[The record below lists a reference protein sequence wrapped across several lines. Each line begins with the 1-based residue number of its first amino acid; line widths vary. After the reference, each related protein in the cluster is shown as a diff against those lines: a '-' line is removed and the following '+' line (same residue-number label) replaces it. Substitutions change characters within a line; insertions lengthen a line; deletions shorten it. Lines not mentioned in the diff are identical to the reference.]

1 MVCRS
6 TPGMSVPMGLANID
20 SGLDDDQIQS
30 LVHQLRHEYVE
41 VHHHGAEPEGGHQQP
56 GASAVDP
63 SAAWDRFRASTA
75 MRITGHPGLRPQRRV
90 GLLRRITQ
98 AEATPPADMVYAA
111 ERIRDRAIRAAR
123 LMDDHLATE
132 AARIGV
138 PDHDALASYE
148 QGRHNARTGR
158 RARATE
164 EQRRAWPGLPLD
176 PRTRHGLAALAA
188 RHDNPD
194 GRRELIDD
202 HRYVQA
208 TDPAV
213 VAGTGYHPGSGRL
226 EIVTPDGAV
235 LAYRQVPPAVAEQ
248 LRTGQDPDQ
257 VYRDHVQGNPA
268 FQYRDA
274 VQAAAAGVRRR
285 CADCGQFTGATHNC
299 LGRRG
304 GIRAGALGPVTPL
317 FPTPLTN
324 QVLPRIGDT
333 DADLPVRIAPLDQVI
348 GGLERVRGEGV
359 EFPFQA
365 TYPSGEHL
373 TGSLSGALDTDDHIS
388 INGAHLT
395 CSCDGYAPGQ
405 GCPHIQAA
413 ATGVRDA
420 LTQQLI
426 DSRGQTAA
434 ATGAA
439 ITGGS
444 TTRPATEA
452 ALPDSPNLSTLS
464 YAQDSGRFADDVR
477 AALSR
482 PADQQVPWIEATDTD
497 PGLYGYGATR
507 EFGVELEFDVHNHA
521 PRYGDLE
528 LDQRIDYRYR
538 TNGPRSL
545 AVGRVARA
553 LYEDNF
559 TTHDRQS
566 GYHSGLQHGYQ
577 RNLRGGWM
585 YEHDGSVNGGEVV
598 SPILS
603 DTPETWQRLHQA
615 CGIITRHGGTAS
627 PNTGSHIT
635 VSAPEQAGR
644 AVRLTRFL
652 RLMHHHQ
659 RDLHV
664 MAAAGRGRGQGY
676 SAAMPAPP
684 DQGYTTISDAR
695 QLLGRYSF
703 ANIAHIAPSRN
714 STTANSSRVEFR
726 LWDGSLEPGRIQA
739 QIKMSTAML
748 DYTARNRD
756 LVFPADERTPA
767 GTLNPDRAEFA
778 EHTGQIRGLIDEL
791 FRRDIDKQQAAAL
804 WAAGLGARNYT
815 REYLR

>member
-30 LVHQLRHEYVE
+30 LVHHLRHEY
-41 VHHHGAEPEGGHQQP
+41 AEGHQHSAGHGGELQP
-56 GASAVDP
+56 NPTGDP
-63 SAAWDRFRASTA
+63 HAAWDRFRATTA
-75 MRITGHPGLRPQRRV
+75 TRITAHPDLRPQRRA
-90 GLLRRITQ
+90 GLLQRITQ
-98 AEATPPADMVYAA
+98 ADQPPPADMLYAA

-138 PDHDALASYE
+138 PDHDALTSYE
-148 QGRHNARTGR
+148 QGRLTAPSGR
-158 RARATE
+158 QARATD
-164 EQRRAWPGLPLD
+164 EQRRGWPGLPLD
-176 PRTRHGLAALAA
+176 PRTRHGLTVLAA
-188 RHDNPD
+188 RPDNPD

-208 TDPAV
+208 SGPTI

-226 EIVTPDGAV
+226 EVITPDGAV
-235 LAYRQVPPAVAEQ
+235 LAYRQVPPAVAAE
-248 LRTGQDPDQ
+248 LSTGTDPDQ
-257 VYRDHVQGNPA
+257 LYRDRVQGNPA

-285 CADCGQFTGATHNC
+285 CSDCGQFTGATHNC

-324 QVLPRIGDT
+324 QVLPHIGDT
-333 DADLPVRIAPLDQVI
+333 DVDLPVRIAPLEQVI
-348 GGLERVRGEGV
+348 AGLERVRGEAV

-365 TYPSGEHL
+365 TYPGGEQL
-373 TGSLSGALDTDDHIS
+373 TGAMSGALDTDDHVS
-388 INGAHLT
+388 INSAHVV
-395 CSCDGYAPGQ
+395 CNCDGYAPGH

-413 ATGVRDA
+413 ATGVRNA
-420 LTQQLI
+420 LSQQLI
-426 DSRGQTAA
+426 DSRAQTAA
-434 ATGAA
+434 ATAAA

-444 TTRPATEA
+444 TTRPATDGE
-452 ALPDSPNLSTLS
+452 LPDAPNLSTFS
-464 YAQDSGRFADDVR
+464 YEQDSTRFADDVR
-477 AALSR
+477 AALAR
-482 PADQQVPWIEATDTD
+482 TADQQVPWLDATDTD

-507 EFGVELEFDVHNHA
+507 EFGVELEFDVHHQA
-521 PRYGDLE
+521 PGYGQLD
-528 LDQRIDYRYR
+528 LDQRIDQRYR
-538 TNGPRSL
+538 SNRPQAL

-553 LYEDNF
+553 LYEGNF
-559 TTHDRQS
+559 TPHDRQS
-566 GYHSGLQHGYQ
+566 GYHSGLRAGYQ
-577 RNLRGGWM
+577 RNLRGGWT
-585 YEHDGSVNGGEVV
+585 YESDCSVAGGEVV

-603 DTPETWQRLHQA
+603 DTPETWQRLHQV
-615 CGIITRHGGTAS
+615 CDIITRHGGTAS
-627 PNTGSHIT
+627 LNTGSHIT

-652 RLMHHHQ
+652 RLMHYHQ

-664 MAAAGRGRGQGY
+664 MAAAGRQRGQSY
-676 SAAMPAPP
+676 STAMPALP
-684 DQGYTTISDAR
+684 DQGYTSITAAR
-695 QLLGRYSF
+695 QTLGRYSF
-703 ANIAHIAPSRN
+703 ANIGHIATSR
-714 STTANSSRVEFR
+714 TAHDANSSRVEFR

-748 DYTARNRD
+748 DYTARNRTLTFD
-756 LVFPADERTPA
+756 ADERTPA

-778 EHTGQIRGLIDEL
+778 EHTRQIRGLIDEL
-791 FRRDIDKQQAAAL
+791 FRRDTDKQQAAAL
-804 WAAGLGARNYT
+804 WAAGLGARNFT

>member
-30 LVHQLRHEYVE
+30 LVHQLRHEYAE
-41 VHHHGAEPEGGHQQP
+41 VHHGAEPEGGHRQP
-56 GASAVDP
+56 GAAAA
-63 SAAWDRFRASTA
+63 AAWDRFRTSAAT
-75 MRITGHPGLRPQRRV
+75 RITGHPDLRPQRRA

-98 AEATPPADMVYAA
+98 AGDTPPADMVYAA

-148 QGRHNARTGR
+148 QGRHNAPTGR
-158 RARATE
+158 QARATDE
-164 EQRRAWPGLPLD
+164 HRRAWPGLPLD

-202 HRYVQA
+202 HRYVTAAGA
-208 TDPAV
+208 TVV

-248 LRTGQDPDQ
+248 LRTGEDPDQ
-257 VYRDHVQGNPA
+257 LYRDRVQGNPA

-333 DADLPVRIAPLDQVI
+333 DADLPVRIAPLDPVI

-388 INGAHLT
+388 INSAHLT

-426 DSRGQTAA
+426 DSRGQAAA
-434 ATGAA
+434 ATAAA

-452 ALPDSPNLSTLS
+452 ALPDSPNLSTFS

-528 LDQRIDYRYR
+528 LDQRIDHHYRYLASSP
-538 TNGPRSL
+538 GQL

-559 TTHDRQS
+559 TIHDRQS

-791 FRRDIDKQQAAAL
+791 FRRDVDKQQAAAL

>member
-30 LVHQLRHEYVE
+30 LVHQLRHEYTDGQ
-41 VHHHGAEPEGGHQQP
+41 HHTGGPDGQQP
-56 GASAVDP
+56 APGSESP
-63 SAAWDRFRASTA
+63 TAWDRFRTA
-75 MRITGHPGLRPQRRV
+75 TATRISAHPDLRPQRRA
-90 GLLRRITQ
+90 GLLHRITQ
-98 AEATPPADMVYAA
+98 ADQTPPADMVYTA

-138 PDHDALASYE
+138 ADHDALSSYE
-148 QGRHNARTGR
+148 QARRDAPTGR
-158 RARATE
+158 QARATN
-164 EQRRAWPGLPLD
+164 EQRRSWPGLPLD
-176 PRTRHGLAALAA
+176 PRTRHGLATLAA
-188 RHDNPD
+188 RPDNPD
-194 GRRELIDD
+194 GRRELIDQ
-202 HRYVQA
+202 HRDVQA
-208 TDPAV
+208 TGTTV

-226 EIVTPDGAV
+226 EVLTPAGVV

-248 LRTGQDPDQ
+248 LSTGADPDQ
-257 VYRDHVQGNPA
+257 LYRDRLQGNPA

-285 CADCGQFTGATHNC
+285 CSDCGQFTGATHNC

-324 QVLPRIGDT
+324 QVLPSIG
-333 DADLPVRIAPLDQVI
+333 AQNVDLPVRIAPLGQVN
-348 GGLERVRGEGV
+348 GGLERLRGEGV

-365 TYPSGEHL
+365 TYPTGEHL
-373 TGSLSGALDTDDHIS
+373 TGSLSGALDTDDHVS
-388 INGAHLT
+388 INSAHLT
-395 CSCDGYAPGQ
+395 CTCDGYTPGQ

-413 ATGVRDA
+413 AAGVRDA
-420 LTQQLI
+420 LAQQLI
-426 DSRGQTAA
+426 DHRTRAAAATAA
-434 ATGAA
+434 AIASST
-439 ITGGS
+439 
-444 TTRPATEA
+444 TTRPASEP
-452 ALPDSPNLSTLS
+452 ALPGAPDLSTFS
-464 YAQDSGRFADDVR
+464 YTQDGGRFADDVR
-477 AALSR
+477 AALAR
-482 PADQQVPWIEATDTD
+482 PAGQQVPWIGATDTD

-507 EFGVELEFDVHNHA
+507 EFGVELEFDVHHHA

-538 TNGPRSL
+538 STSPRRL

-559 TTHDRQS
+559 TNHDRQS
-566 GYHSGLQHGYQ
+566 GYHTGVRNGYQ
-577 RNLRGGWM
+577 RNLRGGWV
-585 YEHDGSVNGGEVV
+585 YESDGSVDGGEVV

-603 DTPETWQRLHQA
+603 DTPETWQRLHQV
-615 CGIITRHGGTAS
+615 CDIITRHGGTAS
-627 PNTGSHIT
+627 SHTGSHIT

-644 AVRLTRFL
+644 ALRLTRFL

-664 MAAAGRGRGQGY
+664 MAAAGQNRGQVY

-684 DQGYTTISDAR
+684 DQGYTRIGDAR

-703 ANIAHIAPSRN
+703 ANIAHIATSRN
-714 STTANSSRVEFR
+714 EAAANSSRVEFR

-739 QIKMSTAML
+739 QVKMSTAML

-756 LVFPADERTPA
+756 LTFAADERTPA
-767 GTLNPDRAEFA
+767 GTLNPDRPEFA
-778 EHTGQIRGLIDEL
+778 EGTRQIRGLIDQL
-791 FRRDIDKQQAAAL
+791 FRRDLDKQQAAAL
-804 WAAGLGARNYT
+804 WAAGLGARNFT
-815 REYLR
+815 REQLR

>member
-1 MVCRS
+1 
-6 TPGMSVPMGLANID
+6 
-20 SGLDDDQIQS
+20 
-30 LVHQLRHEYVE
+30 
-41 VHHHGAEPEGGHQQP
+41 
-56 GASAVDP
+56 
-63 SAAWDRFRASTA
+63 
-75 MRITGHPGLRPQRRV
+75 
-90 GLLRRITQ
+90 
-98 AEATPPADMVYAA
+98 MVYAA

-148 QGRHNARTGR
+148 QGRHNAPTGR
-158 RARATE
+158 QARATD

-188 RHDNPD
+188 RPDNPD

-208 TDPAV
+208 AGTAV

-226 EIVTPDGAV
+226 EVVTPEGAV

-248 LRTGQDPDQ
+248 LRTGEDPDQ
-257 VYRDHVQGNPA
+257 VYRDRLQGNPA

-324 QVLPRIGDT
+324 QVLPRIGDA
-333 DADLPVRIAPLDQVI
+333 DADLPVRIAPLEQVI

-365 TYPSGEHL
+365 TYPTGEHL
-373 TGSLSGALDTDDHIS
+373 TGSLSGALDTDDHVS
-388 INGAHLT
+388 INSAHLT

-413 ATGVRDA
+413 AAGVRDA
-420 LTQQLI
+420 LAQQLT
-426 DSRGQTAA
+426 DSREQAAAATAA
-434 ATGAA
+434 AIAS
-439 ITGGS
+439 GS

-452 ALPDSPNLSTLS
+452 ALPGAPNLSTFS
-464 YAQDSGRFADDVR
+464 YAQDGGRFADDVR
-477 AALSR
+477 AALAR
-482 PADQQVPWIEATDTD
+482 PADQQVPWIEATDTQ

-507 EFGVELEFDVHNHA
+507 EFGVELEFDVHHHA
-521 PRYGDLE
+521 PPYGDLE
-528 LDQRIDYRYR
+528 LDQRINQHYRYLATSPR
-538 TNGPRSL
+538 TARRRAGGPRPVRGQL
-545 AVGRVARA
+545 HHPRPAIRVPLRPAARIPA
-553 LYEDNF
+553 EPARRLDVR
-559 TTHDRQS
+559 TRRQRQRR
-566 GYHSGLQHGYQ
+566 GSGLTHPVRHPG
-577 RNLRGGWM
+577 NL
-585 YEHDGSVNGGEVV
+585 
-598 SPILS
+598 
-603 DTPETWQRLHQA
+603 A
-615 CGIITRHGGTAS
+615 ATA
-627 PNTGSHIT
+627 PG
-635 VSAPEQAGR
+635 
-644 AVRLTRFL
+644 L
-652 RLMHHHQ
+652 RHHHPARRHRQPEHRIPHHRQ
-659 RDLHV
+659 RPRTSR
-664 MAAAGRGRGQGY
+664 AGCP
-676 SAAMPAPP
+676 AHPVPPVDAPP
-684 DQGYTTISDAR
+684 PTRPACDGRRRPPPRAGLLRRHAGPTGPGVHQHHHAR
-695 QLLGRYSF
+695 QTLGRYSF
-703 ANIAHIAPSRN
+703 ANIGHIATSR
-714 STTANSSRVEFR
+714 TAPTANSSRVEFR

-756 LVFPADERTPA
+756 LVFHADERTPA

-778 EHTGQIRGLIDEL
+778 EHTRQIRGLIDEL
-791 FRRDIDKQQAAAL
+791 FRRDADKQQAAAL